1 MILTWLKI
9 AAIGVLCASAL
20 GIASYFAGKRVQRAE
35 MATETLTKT
44 VEVLQSRNDTD
55 VEITSSAA
63 AELCAHYG
71 LPDEE
76 RLECVRRVE
85 QASADARNSSEDHNG
100 RSAVRQPS
108 GKP

>member
-1 MILTWLKI
+1 MIW
-9 AAIGVLCASAL
+9 AAIPSWIKMAAGGLLCVSVVAVS
-20 GIASYFAGKRVQRAE
+20 SYLVGKRVQRAE
-35 MATETLTKT
+35 MATETLAKT
-44 VEVLQSRNDTD
+44 IEVLQSRNETN

-85 QASADARNSSEDHNG
+85 QADAVARDSREDHDG
-100 RSAVRQPS
+100 R
-108 GKP
+108 

>member
-9 AAIGVLCASAL
+9 AAIGVLFASAL
-20 GIASYFAGKRVQRAE
+20 GTASYFAGKRVQRAE

-44 VEVLQSRNDTD
+44 VEVLQSRNDTN

-71 LPDEE
+71 LRDIEH
-76 RLECVRRVE
+76 LECVRRVE
-85 QASADARNSSEDHNG
+85 QTSADARNGSEDNDG
-100 RSAVRQPS
+100 RSAVRQP
-108 GKP
+108 GRKP

>member
-9 AAIGVLCASAL
+9 AAIGALCASAL
-20 GIASYFAGKRVQRAE
+20 GTASYLAGKRVQRAE

-44 VEVLQSRNDTD
+44 VEVLQSRNDTN

-71 LPDEE
+71 LQPDDKRECMR
-76 RLECVRRVE
+76 RLAE
-85 QASADARNSSEDHNG
+85 ASANARNGGQDHGG
-100 RSAVRQPS
+100 R
-108 GKP
+108 

>member
-1 MILTWLKI
+1 MIWALIPNWLKI
-9 AAIGVLCASAL
+9 AAGGLVCLCVVAVS
-20 GIASYFAGKRVQRAE
+20 SYLVGKHVQRAE

-44 VEVLQSRNDTD
+44 VEVLQSRNDTN
-55 VEITSSAA
+55 VEINSSAA

-85 QASADARNSSEDHNG
+85 QASADARNGSEDHNG
-100 RSAVRQPS
+100 R
-108 GKP
+108 

>member
-9 AAIGVLCASAL
+9 AAIGLLCASAL
-20 GIASYFAGKRVQRAE
+20 GTASYFAGKRVQRAE
-35 MATETLTKT
+35 MATETLAKT
-44 VEVLQSRNDTD
+44 VEVLQSRNETN

-76 RLECVRRVE
+76 RLECMRRLAE
-85 QASADARNSSEDHNG
+85 ASAYARDRSQDHDG
-100 RSAVRQPS
+100 R
-108 GKP
+108 

>member
-9 AAIGVLCASAL
+9 VVLGLLCASAL
-20 GIASYFAGKRVQRAE
+20 GTASYFAGKRVQRAE

-44 VEVLQSRNDTD
+44 VEVLQSRNETN

-71 LPDEE
+71 LSDEA

-85 QASADARNSSEDHNG
+85 QASAGARNSSEDHNG
-100 RSAVRQPS
+100 RSAVRQPG

>member
-1 MILTWLKI
+1 MIWALIPTWLKI
-9 AAIGVLCASAL
+9 AAIGLLCAFAL
-20 GIASYFAGKRVQRAE
+20 GTASYFAGKRVQRAE

-44 VEVLQSRNDTD
+44 VEVLQSRNETN

-71 LPDEE
+71 LQDDE

-100 RSAVRQPS
+100 RSAIR
-108 GKP
+108 

>member
-9 AAIGVLCASAL
+9 AAVGVLCASAVAM
-20 GIASYFAGKRVQRAE
+20 ASYFAGKRVQRAE

-44 VEVLQSRNDTD
+44 VEVLQSRNDTN

-71 LPDEE
+71 LPDNE

-85 QASADARNSSEDHNG
+85 QTSADARNSSEYHDE
-100 RSAVRQPS
+100 RSAVR
-108 GKP
+108 

>member
-1 MILTWLKI
+1 MILKWLKI
-9 AAIGVLCASAL
+9 VVLGLLCASAL
-20 GIASYFAGKRVQRAE
+20 GTASYFAGKRVQRAE
-35 MATETLTKT
+35 MATETLTRT
-44 VEVLQSRNDTD
+44 VEVLQSRNETN

-71 LPDEE
+71 LPDAE

-85 QASADARNSSEDHNG
+85 QASADARNSSEDHDG
-100 RSAVRQPS
+100 RSAVRQPG